1 MSHTF
6 THRTK
11 IAFKA
16 LQTNLSYIL
25 LFFSFFYSKQS
36 YSQELKKKP
45 IPFQKVNK
53 IDSIIHTEKK
63 TSLLKTKDTTAVSID
78 SIKPKE
84 AIDGIISHD
93 AQDYTL
99 QNAKEKTITL
109 YNNARVT
116 YTDINL
122 KAGIIIIDYKNN
134 TVLAK
139 GIKDSLG
146 YKQRPVFKQ
155 GSQESEQDSILYNF
169 KTRRALVYGV
179 KTVQSGII
187 TYGEK
192 TKRVNDSTIYM
203 RNLRFTTSKKKR
215 PDYYIATSKAKLIPG
230 KKIIVGGS
238 NLVLADVP
246 TPVFLPFAYFPLT
259 EKQTS
264 GFIIP
269 SWGENDRQGFFLQN
283 GGYYFS
289 INDYVDLTVLGDLY
303 TNGSWGLRTDS
314 NYNVRYRFNG
324 NFSFRFENII
334 QGIRGLSNYDKRS
347 NFNITWS
354 HSQDTKSSP
363 NSRFS
368 ASVNLGSSKYYRQSL
383 NEFNNSQFLTNTL
396 NSSIS
401 YYKNFVGTPFN
412 MSLNATHS
420 QNTNTQIVTMTLPS
434 LQLNM
439 ERLYPFAGKGGIKK
453 NPIQKLGVTYS
464 MQGEYRINVPDNL
477 FFTSEMFRTAKTGVQ
492 HNLSTNTNLKV
503 AKYFTLSP
511 SANYKDVWY
520 FDRINK
526 RYDPNIPNKNRDLGL
541 GAAVN
546 DTISGFNR
554 FNEYNLGVSLSTNI
568 YGTFNFKKGRLKA
581 IRHTFRPSISYGY
594 RPDFAA
600 DHNLQVQQSANPND
614 LLTYSPFESG
624 IYGQPGSGVS
634 NAIGITLNNVLEAK
648 VAPKDP
654 NSDKEDQKIT
664 LLNNLNFSTRYNIAA
679 DSLRWSPVSASAGTR
694 LFKDKLALNANA
706 TLDPYQ
712 VNSKGIRINKFNR
725 SIFRVTNLGVTA
737 NYSISSKDF
746 EKDNDPKQNSQGNGA
761 QNTPDVFGKNMK
773 TSNGFAN
780 NSSNNQN
787 NNERE
792 TKKAALYKAKIPWT
806 LNLVY
811 AMNYASNGVTS
822 DISNNSLMFSG
833 DIELSPKW
841 KVGFSSGYD
850 IKRNAFTY
858 TRLNFSRD
866 LDSWRF
872 NFNWTPFG
880 TNSSYYFFIGVKASV
895 LSDLKWDKNKPPDRR
910 LF

>member
-1 MSHTF
+1 M
-6 THRTK
+6 
-11 IAFKA
+11 
-16 LQTNLSYIL
+16 QTNLSYIL

-203 RNLRFTTSKKKR
+203 RNLRFTTSKKKK

-439 ERLYPFAGKGGIKK
+439 ERLYPFAGKGGKK
-453 NPIQKLGVTYS
+453 EPYS
-464 MQGEYRINVPDNL
+464 
-477 FFTSEMFRTAKTGVQ
+477 K
-492 HNLSTNTNLKV
+492 
-503 AKYFTLSP
+503 
-511 SANYKDVWY
+511 
-520 FDRINK
+520 
-526 RYDPNIPNKNRDLGL
+526 
-541 GAAVN
+541 
-546 DTISGFNR
+546 
-554 FNEYNLGVSLSTNI
+554 
-568 YGTFNFKKGRLKA
+568 
-581 IRHTFRPSISYGY
+581 IRGY
-594 RPDFAA
+594 
-600 DHNLQVQQSANPND
+600 L
-614 LLTYSPFESG
+614 
-624 IYGQPGSGVS
+624 
-634 NAIGITLNNVLEAK
+634 
-648 VAPKDP
+648 
-654 NSDKEDQKIT
+654 
-664 LLNNLNFSTRYNIAA
+664 
-679 DSLRWSPVSASAGTR
+679 
-694 LFKDKLALNANA
+694 
-706 TLDPYQ
+706 
-712 VNSKGIRINKFNR
+712 
-725 SIFRVTNLGVTA
+725 
-737 NYSISSKDF
+737 
-746 EKDNDPKQNSQGNGA
+746 
-761 QNTPDVFGKNMK
+761 
-773 TSNGFAN
+773 
-780 NSSNNQN
+780 
-787 NNERE
+787 
-792 TKKAALYKAKIPWT
+792 
-806 LNLVY
+806 
-811 AMNYASNGVTS
+811 
-822 DISNNSLMFSG
+822 
-833 DIELSPKW
+833 
-841 KVGFSSGYD
+841 
-850 IKRNAFTY
+850 
-858 TRLNFSRD
+858 
-866 LDSWRF
+866 
-872 NFNWTPFG
+872 
-880 TNSSYYFFIGVKASV
+880 
-895 LSDLKWDKNKPPDRR
+895 
-910 LF
+910 